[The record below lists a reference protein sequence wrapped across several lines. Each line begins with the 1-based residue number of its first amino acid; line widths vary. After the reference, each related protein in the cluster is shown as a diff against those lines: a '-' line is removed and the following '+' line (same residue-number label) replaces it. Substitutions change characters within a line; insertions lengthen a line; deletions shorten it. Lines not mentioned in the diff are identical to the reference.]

1 VSWSGREVR
10 DGQGG
15 PWHGIIDLSGVEFMI
30 ESIMYVAIGF
40 LVASLLA
47 LALISA
53 VHHRAVRLTQRRLAD
68 SIPVSLT
75 EIQADRDKLRA
86 RFAMQTRRLEVTVE
100 QLEAKVTNQL
110 GDIARKSEAIAR
122 LKTQLAEK
130 HAASDALSAR
140 LRNFH
145 NENQDIEH
153 GTSAEPT
160 VADANANAQ
169 AVAQA
174 ISAKDTELA
183 KAALE
188 ASELTFANETQR
200 VEIVMLKTQMEQ
212 FKARIEQLER
222 EAGEAKQRL
231 FNEQVTVSNMTRAL
245 EEKREADDAWRTERT
260 ENEFLRE
267 RIADIAA
274 QVAHLSM
281 NEAGAPIVTILK
293 DAAASVRPA
302 GHDRAANGGD
312 PGVTNLV
319 DRIRKLQTAT
329 SSAS

>member
-1 VSWSGREVR
+1 
-10 DGQGG
+10 
-15 PWHGIIDLSGVEFMI
+15 MI
-30 ESIMYVAIGF
+30 ESIMYFAIGF

-100 QLEAKVTNQL
+100 QLEAKVTHQL
-110 GDIARKSEAIAR
+110 GEIARKSEAIAK
-122 LKTQLAEK
+122 LKAQLAEK
-130 HAASDALSAR
+130 HAASDAITAR
-140 LRNFH
+140 LKSH
-145 NENQDIEH
+145 GIEH
-153 GTSAEPT
+153 QETGHSGAAESATTSE
-160 VADANANAQ
+160 ANAQ
-169 AVAQA
+169 AIA
-174 ISAKDTELA
+174 AKDSELA

-200 VEIVMLKTQMEQ
+200 VEIVMLRTQMEQ
-212 FKARIEQLER
+212 FRARIEQLER

-231 FNEQVTVSNMTRAL
+231 FDEQVAVSNMTRAL
-245 EEKREADDAWRTERT
+245 EEKREADDAWRTERA

-293 DAAASVRPA
+293 DAAASMRA
-302 GHDRAANGGD
+302 AHDRAANGGD
-312 PGVTNLV
+312 PAPVNLA

-329 SSAS
+329 SS